1 MNKKDIHNYEDIMNI
16 PRHISLKHA
25 PMSRID
31 RAAQFAPFAA
41 LTGHKEAINE
51 MARETDKK
59 KMLDENRLAILNN
72 QLHKILQHIQKQPQ
86 IKLTYFLE
94 DKQKEGGQYITEMKK
109 VKKIDEY
116 ERILIFLDDHQV
128 KIDDIYDI
136 EIIS

>member
-72 QLHKILQHIQKQPQ
+72 QLHNILQHIQKQPQ